1 MDLIFW
7 RHAEAY
13 EPLEGQDD
21 MSRTLTPR
29 GEKQAKRMAEW
40 LDRQLPEGV
49 RVLVSP
55 AQRTL
60 QTAMALDRKYKVRE
74 ELAPNAEP
82 DQVLLAAG
90 WPDAKMPI
98 LIVGHQPTLGQI
110 IAALMGLSVQDCTV
124 RKGAVWW
131 LRSRLRDGVRQ
142 TVVVTVQNPDLL

>member
-7 RHAEAY
+7 RHAEAF
-13 EPLEGQDD
+13 EPLEGEDD
-21 MSRTLTPR
+21 LSRGLTPR

-110 IAALMGLSVQDCTV
+110 IAMLMGLSVQDCTV

-142 TVVVTVQNPDLL
+142 TVVVTVQNPYLL

>member
-7 RHAEAY
+7 RHAEAF

-21 MSRTLTPR
+21 LSRTLTPR

-60 QTAMALDRKYKVRE
+60 QTAMALDRKYKVRQ

>member
-7 RHAEAY
+7 RHAEAF

-21 MSRTLTPR
+21 LTRTLTPR

-49 RVLVSP
+49 KVLVSP

-60 QTAMALDRKYKVRE
+60 QTAMALDRKYKIRE

-142 TVVVTVQNPDLL
+142 TVVVTVQTPDLL

>member
-7 RHAEAY
+7 RHAEAF

-21 MSRTLTPR
+21 LTRTLTPR

-49 RVLVSP
+49 KVLVSP

-60 QTAMALDRKYKVRE
+60 QTAMALDRKYKIRE

-82 DQVLLAAG
+82 DKVLLAAG

-142 TVVVTVQNPDLL
+142 TVVVTVQTPDLL

>member
-7 RHAEAY
+7 RHAEAF

-21 MSRTLTPR
+21 LTRTLTPR

-49 RVLVSP
+49 KVLVSP

-60 QTAMALDRKYKVRE
+60 QTAMALDRKYKIRE

-110 IAALMGLSVQDCTV
+110 IAALIGLSVQDCTV

>member
-7 RHAEAY
+7 RHAEAFV
-13 EPLEGQDD
+13 PLEGQDD
-21 MSRTLTPR
+21 LTRTLTPR

-49 RVLVSP
+49 KVLVSP

>member
-7 RHAEAY
+7 RHAEAF
-13 EPLEGQDD
+13 EPLAGQDD
-21 MSRTLTPR
+21 LSRALTPR

-49 RVLVSP
+49 KVLVSP

>member
-7 RHAEAY
+7 RHAEAF

-21 MSRTLTPR
+21 LTRTLTPR

-49 RVLVSP
+49 KVLVSP

-60 QTAMALDRKYKVRE
+60 QTAMALDRQYKVRE

>member
-7 RHAEAY
+7 RHAEAF
-13 EPLEGQDD
+13 EPLEGEDD
-21 MSRTLTPR
+21 LSRGLTPR

-110 IAALMGLSVQDCTV
+110 IAMLMGLSVQDCTV

>member
-7 RHAEAY
+7 RHAEAF

-21 MSRTLTPR
+21 LSRTLTPR
-29 GEKQAKRMAEW
+29 GEKQAKRMANW

-55 AQRTL
+55 SQRTL
-60 QTAMALDRKYKVRE
+60 QTAMALDRKYKLHS
-74 ELAPNAEP
+74 ELAPHAEP

-90 WPDAKMPI
+90 WPDAKMPV
-98 LIVGHQPTLGQI
+98 LIVGHQPTLGRI
-110 IAALMGLSVQDCTV
+110 IAALLGFSVQDCAV

-131 LRSRLRDGVRQ
+131 LRSRMRDGVQQ

>member
-7 RHAEAY
+7 RHAEAF

-21 MSRTLTPR
+21 LSRTLTPR
-29 GEKQAKRMAEW
+29 GEKQAKRMAVW
-40 LDRQLPEGV
+40 LDRQLPVGV

-74 ELAPNAEP
+74 ELAPDSEP
-82 DQVLLAAG
+82 DQVLMAAG
-90 WPDAKMPI
+90 WPDAKVPVM
-98 LIVGHQPTLGQI
+98 IVGHQPTLGQI
-110 IAALMGLSVQDCTV
+110 IATLMGMSVQDCTV

>member
-7 RHAEAY
+7 RHAEAF

-21 MSRTLTPR
+21 LSRALTPR

-49 RVLVSP
+49 KVLVSP

-110 IAALMGLSVQDCTV
+110 IAALMCLSVQDCTV

>member
-7 RHAEAY
+7 RHAEAF

-21 MSRTLTPR
+21 LSRTLTPR
-29 GEKQAKRMAEW
+29 GEKQAKRMAIW

-49 RVLVSP
+49 KVLVSP
-55 AQRTL
+55 AHRTL
-60 QTAMALDRKYKVRE
+60 QTAMALDRKYKVLE

-131 LRSRLRDGVRQ
+131 LRSRLRDGIRQ

>member
-21 MSRTLTPR
+21 LSRTLTPR

-60 QTAMALDRKYKVRE
+60 QTAMALDRKYKVRQ

-110 IAALMGLSVQDCTV
+110 IAALMGLSLQECTV

>member
-7 RHAEAY
+7 RHAEAF
-13 EPLEGQDD
+13 EPLAGQDD
-21 MSRTLTPR
+21 LSRALTPR

-40 LDRQLPEGV
+40 LDRQLPESV
-49 RVLVSP
+49 KVLVSP

>member
-7 RHAEAY
+7 RHAEAF

-21 MSRTLTPR
+21 LTRTLTPR

-49 RVLVSP
+49 KVLVSP

-60 QTAMALDRKYKVRE
+60 QTAMALDRKYKIRE

-82 DQVLLAAG
+82 DKVLLAAG

-110 IAALMGLSVQDCTV
+110 IAALIGLSVQDCTV

>member
-7 RHAEAY
+7 RHAEAF
-13 EPLEGQDD
+13 EPLEGQDYLT
-21 MSRTLTPR
+21 RTLTPR

-49 RVLVSP
+49 KVLVSP

-110 IAALMGLSVQDCTV
+110 IAALIGLSVQDCTV

>member
-7 RHAEAY
+7 RHAEAF

-60 QTAMALDRKYKVRE
+60 QTAMALDRTYKLRD
-74 ELAPNAEP
+74 ELAPSAEP

-90 WPDAKMPI
+90 WPDAKMPV

-110 IAALMGLSVQDCTV
+110 IAALMGLSLQECTV

>member
-60 QTAMALDRKYKVRE
+60 QTAMALDRKYKVRQ

>member
-7 RHAEAY
+7 RHAEAF
-13 EPLEGQDD
+13 EPLERQDD
-21 MSRTLTPR
+21 LSRTLTPR
-29 GEKQAKRMAEW
+29 GEKQAKRMAVW
-40 LDRQLPEGV
+40 LDRQLPVGV

-60 QTAMALDRKYKVRE
+60 QTAIALDRKYKVRG
-74 ELAPNAEP
+74 ELAPDSEP

-90 WPDAKMPI
+90 WPDAKVPV

-110 IAALMGLSVQDCTV
+110 IATLMGLSVQDCAV

-142 TVVVTVQNPDLL
+142 TVVVTVQDPDLL

>member
-60 QTAMALDRKYKVRE
+60 QTAMALDRKYKVRQ

-110 IAALMGLSVQDCTV
+110 IAALMGLSLQECTV

>member
-7 RHAEAY
+7 RHSEAY

>member
-7 RHAEAY
+7 RHAEAF

-21 MSRTLTPR
+21 LSRALTPR

-49 RVLVSP
+49 KVLVSP

-90 WPDAKMPI
+90 WPDAKLPI

-110 IAALMGLSVQDCTV
+110 SAALMGLSVQDCTV